1 MAGNCGLE
9 TMEDVRPLRRSLR
22 LQEAQVHLETIEQK
36 EKEPTL
42 EEKFEAVVQE
52 AQLQFESY

>member
-1 MAGNCGLE
+1 
-9 TMEDVRPLRRSLR
+9 LR